1 MKALIVGILICSVGA
16 GAALAQEMRGQGGGP
31 GGGPGGNGGRNPWAQ
46 NSGVFLDVPWSQIMN
61 GNNSGIPPKSD
72 YQVHCSDVRHSC
84 FGQFGVSE
92 PGYGQCMAARG
103 C

>member
-1 MKALIVGILICSVGA
+1 MKALVTGLLICTVVA
-16 GAALAQEMRGQGGGP
+16 GAALAEDMRGPAG
-31 GGGPGGNGGRNPWAQ
+31 GGNGARQNPWAQ